1 MFVDRWALS
10 VLPDR
15 GYLGGGFEKGSA
27 FMIFLEISAILCHG
41 TSVVVKWAST
51 PLTNTSIWARDL
63 DAGKKN
69 CGIDDFLR
77 LFIPQS
83 RDYVW
88 ETDPCKCRCRCPQN
102 RWSLFSVHPFQ
113 ILRPDGSLMMIE
125 GIIMAFIMMMTTF
138 ECLARFFPEWNI
150 MFPRAQVI
158 WRLA

>member
-1 MFVDRWALS
+1 MFVDWWALS
-10 VLPDR
+10 VLPDE

-27 FMIFLEISAILCHG
+27 FMIFLEISAILCHR

-63 DAGKKN
+63 DAGKKD
-69 CGIDDFLR
+69 CGSDDFLR
-77 LFIPQS
+77 ADIMSEKLTHASVDAAILKTDGLYFQS
-83 RDYVW
+83 TLSRYWDLVGH
-88 ETDPCKCRCRCPQN
+88 
-102 RWSLFSVHPFQ
+102 S
-113 ILRPDGSLMMIE
+113 MMIE
-125 GIIMAFIMMMTTF
+125 GTIMAFLMMMTTF